1 MIEFNYHPALCRND
15 QRAHRCLYLNL
26 FSICPCLVRLF
37 HALLPRFPLGF
48 LCIITDVWY
57 TEQNNERNDYH
68 MEEMREDLALDTL
81 KSADDAAVN
90 TDSFEVID
98 YVRELFL
105 NSEEQK
111 KLEKKR
117 LRLTRISVVLLAI
130 VSLVVAV
137 SAVILVPAILTT
149 VQQANEAISIIQ
161 KIDVK
166 TITTN
171 IDALAVQATETFDS
185 ANEAVKKLNDLD
197 MESLNA
203 TIAELKVGVES
214 FSKLDIETMNAAIE
228 NLNAT
233 VAPLAKFFGK
243 K

>member
-1 MIEFNYHPALCRND
+1 
-15 QRAHRCLYLNL
+15 
-26 FSICPCLVRLF
+26 
-37 HALLPRFPLGF
+37 
-48 LCIITDVWY
+48 
-57 TEQNNERNDYH
+57 
-68 MEEMREDLALDTL
+68 MEETREDLALETL
-81 KSADDAAVN
+81 KSAEDAEKSN
-90 TDSFEVID
+90 DSFEVID

-117 LRLTRISVVLLAI
+117 LRLTRISTILLAV

-137 SAVILVPAILTT
+137 SAVVLVPAILTT

-161 KIDVK
+161 QIDVK

-171 IDALAVQATETFDS
+171 IDTLALQATETFDS
-185 ANEAVKKLNDLD
+185 ANEAVKVLNDLD

-203 TIAELKVGVES
+203 TIAELKTGVES
-214 FSKLDIETMNAAIE
+214 FSKLDIATLNTAID

-233 VAPLAKFFGK
+233 VAPLAKLFGK